1 MDDLRKHRTDFPDA
15 VKTRY
20 RNIDVWEHPP
30 NGQGLAALIAL
41 AILNEIDPSTFSSSP
56 SSRLHVLIESMR
68 LAFADAR
75 KYVVCSRVMFERIL
89 VASFTQITHSFT
101 SLHQLPH
108 SLNNQLT
115 LKCFARDTLPDRTH
129 RYISSAGSWDWENLR
144 LRNILFNIPPC
155 QENV

>member
-75 KYVVCSRVMFERIL
+75 KYMVFKNISCMI
-89 VASFTQITHSFT
+89 HSHH
-101 SLHQLPH
+101 SHH
-108 SLNNQLT
+108 SLNQLT
-115 LKCFARDTLPDRTH
+115 LKTQTRHTPTRHTPTQIH
-129 RYISSAGSWDWENLR
+129 LR
-144 LRNILFNIPPC
+144 PEF
-155 QENV
+155 

>member
-1 MDDLRKHRTDFPDA
+1 MRSLKIHTWLSSDQFRKNGASKTFYDGPSVRIVDAVQSAGGALTMDDLRKHRTDFPDA

-75 KYVVCSRVMFERIL
+75 KYVVFKNISCTI
-89 VASFTQITHSFT
+89 HS
-101 SLHQLPH
+101 HH
-108 SLNNQLT
+108 SLNHF
-115 LKCFARDTLPDRTH
+115 LKT
-129 RYISSAGSWDWENLR
+129 
-144 LRNILFNIPPC
+144 
-155 QENV
+155 